1 MSSPLNCSASW
12 AYPLTRSAAISTR
25 RIVSFLHFRQSES
38 HRHTRIQKA
47 LTSIPCSTFK
57 ALPRDMEA
65 WAVFTNADSSIQP
78 LSPLTPLSQLIPLD
92 RITNSPSSAPCP
104 NLPTFASHL
113 PRSTAASQIAAVK
126 CGFDPES
133 PRNKHFEAPRQK
145 AKKSRWTDLQR
156 GLAAQAEEPSSLLD
170 LESQVRLPRLAS

>member
-1 MSSPLNCSASW
+1 M
-12 AYPLTRSAAISTR
+12 RQ
-25 RIVSFLHFRQSES
+25 IVSFPHFLPSES
-38 HRHTRIQKA
+38 LGHTLVQKP
-47 LTSIPCSTFK
+47 LKSILCSTFK
-57 ALPRDMEA
+57 ALPRDMDA

-104 NLPTFASHL
+104 NPPTFASHL

-145 AKKSRWTDLQR
+145 AKKSRWTGLQR
-156 GLAAQAEEPSSLLD
+156 DLAAQSQEPSSLLE
-170 LESQVRLPRLAS
+170 LESKVCLPRLAS